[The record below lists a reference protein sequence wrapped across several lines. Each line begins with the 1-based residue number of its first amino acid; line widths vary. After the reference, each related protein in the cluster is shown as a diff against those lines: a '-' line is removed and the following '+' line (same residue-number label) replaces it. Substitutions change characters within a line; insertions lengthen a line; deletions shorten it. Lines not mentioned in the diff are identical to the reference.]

1 MMHIQVGDVVEL
13 KKPHACGNNAWTV
26 RRTGIEIR
34 LCCNGC
40 GQDLWMSR
48 RDFEKRFRRI
58 RRDQNQ

>member
-1 MMHIQVGDVVEL
+1 MMDVQVGDVVQL

-26 RRTGIEIR
+26 RRTGIEFR
-34 LCCNGC
+34 LCCNCC